1 MLPPAN
7 VGERPRTGPVDCL
20 CLIIAGRRDMEG
32 QPPSAVRRSKAS
44 LRVKKQPPTPV
55 ERCSDSRGRLSLQ
68 PQYRMCRMPRI
79 LISGASGLVGTALVT
94 ALEKRGD
101 EVYRLVR
108 REPRN
113 AFEICW
119 DPMQDVPAELVS
131 GFHVVIH
138 LSGETVAGR
147 WTERKKR
154 RIRDSRVVST
164 QNLALALAKADT
176 PPQTF
181 ICASATGYYG
191 NRGDEVLSEQ
201 SASGQ
206 GFLAETSREWEDA
219 TQPAAQTADRVV
231 NLRIGVVLSRKGGAL
246 KQMLLPFRLG
256 LGGKIGSGRQWFS
269 WIHVDDLVAAVL
281 HIIEHSYL
289 RGPVNM
295 VSPNPV
301 TNAAFT
307 KSLAEAVRRPAIFP
321 VPAFMVRL
329 AFGEFA
335 EEGLLASA
343 RVVPR
348 KLVENGFRFQYPE
361 LRRALE
367 DLLNRPLEAMS

>member
-1 MLPPAN
+1 
-7 VGERPRTGPVDCL
+7 
-20 CLIIAGRRDMEG
+20 
-32 QPPSAVRRSKAS
+32 
-44 LRVKKQPPTPV
+44 
-55 ERCSDSRGRLSLQ
+55 
-68 PQYRMCRMPRI
+68 
-79 LISGASGLVGTALVT
+79 
-94 ALEKRGD
+94 
-101 EVYRLVR
+101 
-108 REPRN
+108 
-113 AFEICW
+113 
-119 DPMQDVPAELVS
+119 
-131 GFHVVIH
+131 
-138 LSGETVAGR
+138 
-147 WTERKKR
+147 
-154 RIRDSRVVST
+154 
-164 QNLALALAKADT
+164 
-176 PPQTF
+176 
-181 ICASATGYYG
+181 
-191 NRGDEVLSEQ
+191 
-201 SASGQ
+201 
-206 GFLAETSREWEDA
+206 
-219 TQPAAQTADRVV
+219 
-231 NLRIGVVLSRKGGAL
+231 
-246 KQMLLPFRLG
+246 MLLPFRLG